1 MMPLVTAEN
10 TPLPRGTPRPVAAL
24 PEGADFAA
32 VLGRLRAMMASE
44 QPVPGVGPVV
54 EAPPE
59 GEEVPEAAAPE
70 PEVAGTPDMTV
81 ISPDSAFG
89 AFLALPEG
97 TADPADPAD
106 QASTPGV
113 PGRESLLRARL
124 VLDRPGVAPFV
135 AEALPGT
142 VQSDAAVSHG
152 AAAEAPAP
160 DQPLVGNP
168 TPDTRPA
175 DPPLTPR
182 PLWAQAA
189 PVAQA
194 TPQPPALTDPLAPVG
209 QGSAPEAGS
218 QPAQARAPAGQSTPE
233 PPPPLLRPEGQAEP
247 SRLGSGVAPDAQGI
261 AAQHQRSDQARPPQ
275 ARSDQRGTAQPAPHL
290 TQAPLAGSVPTRLD
304 QAQSGQAGP
313 NGAQPDQSGP
323 HLPDAAPPSQ
333 ASLTG
338 RIEPRLPQVQPRQTE
353 RHHAQ
358 PDQTAPDRTQTRQVP
373 PPPSPTGQIPSDA
386 LEAAAPM
393 RAPPLAPTQA
403 QTPVADAA
411 GQSATKPVM
420 SPSASPG
427 PVPQPETPP
436 QTGTSVPGALPVRK
450 RRETPPVPM
459 TAAAVPALPPGNQP
473 SAPRTEALPRA
484 TPPTPPVSAPAAPG
498 LPAQDPPAL
507 RPVAPQ
513 PVPATD
519 PAPRPQA
526 SASPPAAAPMVPGA
540 PIVARQPD
548 PAPLAPPPEAAAPV
562 PPPRSSSLP
571 AQDPYGPARAVFA
584 ASELPRAPATAAA
597 FWPVAPHRGAAMP
610 VARPVTGA
618 TGPDPKAVPPGPA
631 LSPPGGGLAPPPGTA
646 DPGPSRDPV
655 VEVVQRLDAPHRAE
669 ASAEPRPGAS
679 PPLDMP
685 HRIAQQIAAR
695 LETPGHGSFDLA
707 LKPEELG
714 HVRLKLVSHETGSL
728 LIVHAERPE
737 TLDLM
742 RRHIGALEQ
751 DLRALGHDQLSL
763 RFSGG
768 NAGGAG
774 QQATPHA
781 PPSQTTTQGA
791 PPADPRP
798 QTQPA
803 PAPPLRARDHLDLRL

>member
-24 PEGADFAA
+24 PQGADFAA

-44 QPVPGVGPVV
+44 QPVPGDMPVV
-54 EAPPE
+54 EPPPE

-70 PEVAGTPDMTV
+70 PEVEGTPDMTV

-97 TADPADPAD
+97 ETAPADPAD

-124 VLDRPGVAPFV
+124 VLDRPGVALFV
-135 AEALPGT
+135 AEALPGP

-152 AAAEAPAP
+152 TAAEASAP
-160 DQPLVGNP
+160 DQPLVGSP

-182 PLWAQAA
+182 PLGAQAV

-194 TPQPPALTDPLAPVG
+194 TPQPPALTDPLAPVS
-209 QGSAPEAGS
+209 QGSAPEAGT

-290 TQAPLAGSVPTRLD
+290 TQAPLAGSVPTRLN

-353 RHHAQ
+353 RHQAQ
-358 PDQTAPDRTQTRQVP
+358 PDQTAPDRAQTRRAP
-373 PPPSPTGQIPSDA
+373 PTPSPTGQTPSDA
-386 LEAAAPM
+386 LEAAASM
-393 RAPPLAPTQA
+393 RASPLAPTQA

-411 GQSATKPVM
+411 
-420 SPSASPG
+420 
-427 PVPQPETPP
+427 
-436 QTGTSVPGALPVRK
+436 
-450 RRETPPVPM
+450 
-459 TAAAVPALPPGNQP
+459 
-473 SAPRTEALPRA
+473 
-484 TPPTPPVSAPAAPG
+484 
-498 LPAQDPPAL
+498 AL

-540 PIVARQPD
+540 PTVARQPD

-562 PPPRSSSLP
+562 PPPRTSSLP
-571 AQDPYGPARAVFA
+571 VRDPYGPARAVFA

-597 FWPVAPHRGAAMP
+597 VRPVAPHRGAAMP
-610 VARPVTGA
+610 VARPVTGI
-618 TGPDPKAVPPGPA
+618 TGPDPKAAPPRPA
-631 LSPPGGGLAPPPGTA
+631 LSSPGGGLAPTPGTA
-646 DPGPSRDPV
+646 DPGPSLDPV

-669 ASAEPRPGAS
+669 ALAEPRPGAS
-679 PPLDMP
+679 PPLDIP

-695 LETPGHGSFDLA
+695 LETPGPGSFDLA

>member
-10 TPLPRGTPRPVAAL
+10 TPLPRGTPRPVAAP

-44 QPVPGVGPVV
+44 QPVPGDGPMV

-70 PEVAGTPDMTV
+70 PEVEGTPDMTV

-97 TADPADPAD
+97 ETAPADPAD
-106 QASTPGV
+106 QTSTPGV

-135 AEALPGT
+135 AGALPGP

-152 AAAEAPAP
+152 TAAEAPAP
-160 DQPLVGNP
+160 DQPLVGSP

-175 DPPLTPR
+175 DPPLTP
-182 PLWAQAA
+182 
-189 PVAQA
+189 VS
-194 TPQPPALTDPLAPVG
+194 
-209 QGSAPEAGS
+209 QGSAPEAGT

-233 PPPPLLRPEGQAEP
+233 PPPPLLSPEGQAEP
-247 SRLGSGVAPDAQGI
+247 SRLGSGVAPDAQAA

-290 TQAPLAGSVPTRLD
+290 TQAPLAGSVPARID
-304 QAQSGQAGP
+304 QAQSGQTGP
-313 NGAQPDQSGP
+313 NGAQPD
-323 HLPDAAPPSQ
+323 HLPDGAPPSQ

-353 RHHAQ
+353 RHQAQ
-358 PDQTAPDRTQTRQVP
+358 PDQTAPDRTQTRQAP
-373 PPPSPTGQIPSDA
+373 PPPSHTGQTPSDA

-411 GQSATKPVM
+411 AQSATKPVM
-420 SPSASPG
+420 SPAASPG

-436 QTGTSVPGALPVRK
+436 QTGTSLPGAVPERQ

-459 TAAAVPALPPGNQP
+459 TAAAGPALPPGNQP
-473 SAPRTEALPRA
+473 SAPRTEALLRA
-484 TPPTPPVSAPAAPG
+484 TTPTPPVSAPAAPG
-498 LPAQDPPAL
+498 LPAQDAPAL
-507 RPVAPQ
+507 RPAAPQ
-513 PVPATD
+513 PVQATAAY

-571 AQDPYGPARAVFA
+571 ARDPYGPARAVFA

-597 FWPVAPHRGAAMP
+597 FRPVAPHRGTAMP
-610 VARPVTGA
+610 VARPVTDA
-618 TGPDPKAVPPGPA
+618 TGPDPKAAPPGPA
-631 LSPPGGGLAPPPGTA
+631 LSPPGGGLSPTPGTA

-669 ASAEPRPGAS
+669 ALAEPRPGAS

-695 LETPGHGSFDLA
+695 LETPGPGSFDLA

-803 PAPPLRARDHLDLRL
+803 PAPPPLRARDHLDLRL